1 MGCQCSKNAADS
13 YINLENLIETPSNPN
28 PNSCLCLTEYTN
40 TMFKLINKIRKNPPA
55 FADLVEK
62 ATKYITK
69 ENERLIF
76 SYKLKVAL
84 SKGEEVFKQVAEEL
98 RQMTPMTPFEFR
110 DDIVIEVPS
119 EEEEL
124 KDIKVFM
131 NKVLEKKKSCSLAS
145 YFKDAIKDPEIA
157 ILMIIIDDTEKNS
170 GKKRAAVLNKD
181 FKYIGISS
189 ILEGNTFC
197 AYYTFSK

>member
-1 MGCQCSKNAADS
+1 MGCQCSKSQNDQNL
-13 YINLENLIETPSNPN
+13 NLENLIETPSNTN
-28 PNSCLCLTEYTN
+28 PNSWLCLTEYTK
-40 TMFKLINKIRKNPPA
+40 TMFKLIKKIRRNPPE
-55 FADLVEK
+55 FANLIEQSI
-62 ATKYITK
+62 KYITN
-69 ENERLIF
+69 ENNRLIF

-84 SKGEEVFKQVAEEL
+84 TKGESVFKQVAEEL
-98 RQMTPMTPFEFR
+98 RKMPPMPPLEFK

-119 EEEEL
+119 EEDDL

-131 NKVLEKKKSCSLAS
+131 NKVLEKKKNCSLDA

-157 ILMIIIDDTEKNS
+157 ILIIIVDDTEKNS

-189 ILEGNTFC
+189 IYEGNTFC